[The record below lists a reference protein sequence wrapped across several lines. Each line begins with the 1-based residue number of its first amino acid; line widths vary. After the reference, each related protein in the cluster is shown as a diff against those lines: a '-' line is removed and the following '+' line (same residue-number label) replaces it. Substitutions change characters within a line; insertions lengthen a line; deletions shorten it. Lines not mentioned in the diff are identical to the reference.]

1 MKTGQV
7 IAVGLE
13 GGTDKGNRE
22 YRSYTI
28 ASFARWAKLYDPFLS
43 LLGLKG
49 MRRETVEVGGVR
61 PGDRVL
67 DVCTGTGDVAL
78 EFARRCDDV
87 TGIDLSAEML
97 AVARKKDREGKI
109 RFLQMD
115 ATRLDFA
122 DREFDVS
129 AISFALHD
137 MPPQVREKVLREMA
151 RVTKRK
157 IVIVEYR
164 PSQNSVLRALYI
176 SLISLYESKYFPEF
190 ARSDFRGLLA
200 RCGLQVEREKTAWL
214 GLLRICVCRLDEE
227 E

>member
-1 MKTGQV
+1 M
-7 IAVGLE
+7 
-13 GGTDKGNRE
+13 
-22 YRSYTI
+22 
-28 ASFARWAKLYDPFLS
+28 
-43 LLGLKG
+43 
-49 MRRETVEVGGVR
+49 R

-190 ARSDFRGLLA
+190 GRDDFRGLLA

>member
-1 MKTGQV
+1 MQRN
-7 IAVGLE
+7 I
-13 GGTDKGNRE
+13 KGNRE
-22 YRSYTI
+22 YRSYTTE
-28 ASFARWAKLYDPFLS
+28 SFDRWARFYDPFLS

-49 MRRETVEVGGVR
+49 VRRGTVEVGGVR

-122 DREFDVS
+122 DRYFDVS

-137 MPPQVREKVLREMA
+137 MPPEIREEVLREMA
-151 RVTKRK
+151 RVTKGK
-157 IVIVEYR
+157 IVIVEYNP
-164 PSQNSVLRALYI
+164 PSNWFLRALYI
-176 SLISLYESKYFPEF
+176 SLISFYESEYFPEF

-200 RCGLQVEREKTAWL
+200 RCGLQVKWEKTAWL

-227 E
+227 ER

>member
-7 IAVGLE
+7 IAVGVE
-13 GGTDKGNRE
+13 GGTDKDSRE

-67 DVCTGTGDVAL
+67 DVCTGTGDIAL

-97 AVARKKDREGKI
+97 TVARKKDREDKI

-137 MPPQVREKVLREMA
+137 MPPQVREKVLREMT

-157 IVIVEYR
+157 IVIVEYH

-176 SLISLYESKYFPEF
+176 SLISLYESKYFSEF
-190 ARSDFRGLLA
+190 AKSDFRGLLA